1 MDLVVPRN
9 RELADL
15 LSRASS
21 DDLNVL
27 ADLIT
32 DFGKGRIALDSSV
45 KAIILKRKDLGDLQ
59 SIADVLESE
68 IRGFGGNTVA
78 NIFRS
83 NKVSYVDLAID
94 VAKDLGGKPTSHQ
107 DIFEIEGIAIERALL
122 KFEDNSSDVA
132 TTSPTSLSA
141 KLGPIISALVST
153 SGSLMGTAA
162 TAGASGVA
170 GFLGGRAASLIA
182 PPLAALAAGTA
193 LYQASSPALRITTPA
208 VLQIAKIR
216 RSRFDSD
223 LATYHKA
230 LEACM

>member
-68 IRGFGGNTVA
+68 IRGFGGNSVA

-83 NKVSYVDLAID
+83 DKVSYSDLARD
-94 VAKDLGGKPTSHQ
+94 VAKDLGGKLTPDS
-107 DIFEIEGIAIERALL
+107 DIFDIESAAIQCALL
-122 KFEDNSSDVA
+122 KYESNNA
-132 TTSPTSLSA
+132 RPTNRAELA
-141 KLGPIISALVST
+141 ETISQIVNNLVIA
-153 SGSLMGTAA
+153 SGTVIGAAA
-162 TAGASGVA
+162 TAGATGIAGVV
-170 GFLGGRAASLIA
+170 GGRVASLLLPPAAIIA
-182 PPLAALAAGTA
+182 TGTA

-216 RSRFDSD
+216 RARFEAD
-223 LATYHKA
+223 LANYHEA